1 MTSDRFQKQHGLFGS
16 FRRKTD
22 AGPALLSD
30 EMAARSKSKIRISH
44 HNTVLKN
51 VLRHGFARADDPLAF
66 EAAVRVIVERTVAD
80 VVKVLWESEPEAA
93 SVPAKPVGDALA
105 AARSRGAAIMKAHL
119 LRPENLSLDA
129 AAAYAGRSARH
140 INQLRQKG
148 ELYALAPHG
157 SSRGFR
163 YPQWQF
169 DADAERRRQVVKTLA
184 DKDIDGW
191 TLHEFLTRPNDALG
205 MAPQQAI
212 SDPAV
217 PLEAILQAVQRRFGG
232 GDQGAS

>member
-1 MTSDRFQKQHGLFGS
+1 LFGN
-16 FRRKTD
+16 FRRKTG
-22 AGPALLSD
+22 AGAVLLAD
-30 EMAARSKSKIRISH
+30 EVPTRSKSKFRISH

-51 VLRHGFARADDPLAF
+51 VMRHGAVHADDQQWF
-66 EAAVRVIVERTVAD
+66 EAAVRVIVERTVSD
-80 VVKVLWESEPEAA
+80 VVNALRESKWEELPT
-93 SVPAKPVGDALA
+93 PARPVGDALA

-119 LRPENLSLDA
+119 LRPENLGLDA
-129 AAAYAGRSARH
+129 AAEYAGRSARH

-169 DADAERRRQVVKTLA
+169 DADAARRRQVVKTLT
-184 DKDIDGW
+184 DMDIDCW
-191 TLHEFLTRPNDALG
+191 TLHEFVTRPNDALG
-205 MAPQQAI
+205 MTPRQAI
-212 SDPAV
+212 SDPSV
-217 PLEAILQAVQRRFGG
+217 PLEAILQAVKRRFGG